1 MSLVT
6 ALSRRLTRP
15 MIVMMRVI
23 HRIISIQAHELLK
36 AATIEKP
43 RLPPY
48 RGLETS
54 FYYPKNRDRLGQ
66 RKHPS
71 TQGQYRRP
79 CWVTIDVPGE
89 QILARQLAVYT
100 INSLIIF
107 ARPALA

>member
-1 MSLVT
+1 
-6 ALSRRLTRP
+6 

-89 QILARQLAVYT
+89 KILARQLLFT
-100 INSLIIF
+100 RSIPSFLQG
-107 ARPALA
+107 RPWPRQHPSPRRRQRDQN